1 MAKIQGK
8 VSADEGVS
16 GESFEKLIRVGRKVK
31 VVKGGR
37 KMSFAAISVCG
48 GHALI
53 GYGTGKAKE
62 VASAVQKSMESARR
76 HVKKINLTKEGSI
89 FHQVEGHHGATK
101 VCLFPAKEGTGVIA
115 GSATRAM
122 CEACGVKNI
131 VAKCFGS
138 TNPYNVVRA
147 TYNAFM
153 NIATPKQIAAKRG
166 MTVEQLFAAGDSN
179 AS

>member
-1 MAKIQGK
+1 MAKNQGR
-8 VSADEGVS
+8 VSADESVS
-16 GESFEKLIRVGRKVK
+16 GEYIEKLIRVGRKVK

-48 GHALI
+48 GRSSI

-62 VASAVQKSMESARR
+62 VASAVQKSMENARR
-76 HVKKINLTKEGSI
+76 HMQPINITKEGTI
-89 FHQVEGHHGATK
+89 FHQVEGEHGATK
-101 VCLFPAKEGTGVIA
+101 VCLFPAREGTGVIA
-115 GSATRAM
+115 GSAARAM
-122 CEACGVKNI
+122 CEACGIQNI

-153 NIATPKQIAAKRG
+153 KLATPRQVAAKRG
-166 MTVEQLFAAGDSN
+166 MTVEQLLSSGDYNVS
-179 AS
+179 